1 MNKAKSKTQ
10 KSTKPQR
17 NASDNLCKRL
27 AEEHPAQFAY
37 WLFGVRGNVKVE
49 KTELDREPVRAD
61 AVIFSRADSE
71 TLHAEFQTTMKSAVP
86 VPLRLLDYYVGL
98 KRRNPQR
105 RIRQVLVVLKPAAEP
120 IPDRYEDEDTW
131 HRYTVVK
138 MWEQDASMF
147 LRNPA
152 LLPLAT
158 LCRAAAGEPLLAAV
172 AERINEIESPAQRR
186 ETLYWSRMLAG
197 LRYDKNLIGNIL
209 KESDMLEE
217 SVIYQD
223 ILEKGEKK
231 LIRRLLERRFGKL
244 SKVTLKNI
252 ERLMA
257 EQIEAL
263 ADALLDFKTK
273 DDLTRWFGKH
283 APTPSKRS

>member
-1 MNKAKSKTQ
+1 MNKAKNKP
-10 KSTKPQR
+10 KPQR

-27 AEEHPAQFAY
+27 AEEHPAEFAR
-37 WLFGVRGNVKVE
+37 WLFGVSGDVKVE

-105 RIRQVLVVLKPAAEP
+105 RIRQVLVVLKPTAEP

-131 HRYTVVK
+131 HRFTVVK
-138 MWEQDASMF
+138 MWEQDASTF

-158 LCRAAAGEPLLAAV
+158 LCRAEAGEPLLAAV
-172 AERINEIESPAQRR
+172 AEKISEIKSPAQRR
-186 ETLYWSRMLAG
+186 EALDWSRMLAG
-197 LRYDKNLIGNIL
+197 LRYDKNLIGKIL
-209 KESDMLEE
+209 KESDMEE

-231 LIRRLLERRFGKL
+231 VVRLQLEGRFGKL
-244 SKVTLKNI
+244 SKVIQQNI
-252 ERLMA
+252 ERLVTD
-257 EQIEAL
+257 QVEAL
-263 ADALLDFKTK
+263 AKALLDFKTK
-273 DDLTRWFGKH
+273 DDLTLWFSRH
-283 APTPSKRS
+283 APMTGKRS